1 MNRGNIFTKV
11 AILIV
16 FLLIPVLVLYFY
28 SNHVSNNV
36 ASTEIKRLNRE
47 QLSFFVNQVEMNMD
61 NLAMNTMTLGRIQSI
76 KDFKTVHLVKDPMDY
91 IQIKDAAIKT
101 IEQQNISNNWKNE
114 IVVYS
119 PNSKELIST
128 TASSFN
134 IENLYESEKNRWNH
148 HTVIINGKEQ
158 HYFSWYSVE
167 PWSKS
172 SKIREVNLVIGISFS
187 ESILQERLD
196 QFKNTG
202 RNDPFFYNLKD
213 PPITSRTA
221 NNEMVRA
228 VISEL
233 QKDIPLNENN
243 EKIVKIYNKN
253 YMISYVYSNRLGS
266 YLVDYAPFDTL
277 MAPIKSSRNLFY
289 FSVGLLLITG
299 IFAAFI
305 LYRHV
310 HVPINQLIHGVNSIR
325 LGDYSVRIPNLPKNE
340 FAYLIKSYNEMAQQI
355 QILIEKVYE
364 EEVRSKEAILK
375 QLQSQ
380 INPHFLYNSL
390 FFIKN
395 MSKLGNQKALNEMVH
410 NLAEYYRYTTR
421 VDKHLVTLNDEI
433 NLIEN
438 YLNIYTLRM
447 DRISF
452 NISIPEDMKEEKI
465 LRLIIQPIVEN
476 AIVHGLEPKVGKGN
490 INITGKIVS
499 EKNIIVIEDDGVG
512 MDPFEL
518 NDLKGKVSS
527 PINTRN
533 NYGIWNVHQRLLLY
547 FGTGSGIELF
557 VPESGGFRVVLSWN
571 RVKQ

>member
-1 MNRGNIFTKV
+1 M
-11 AILIV
+11 
-16 FLLIPVLVLYFY
+16 LIPVLVLYFY

-76 KDFKTVHLVKDPMDY
+76 RDFKTVHLVKDPMDY

-134 IENLYESEKNRWNH
+134 IENLYKSEKNRWNY
-148 HTVIINGKEQ
+148 HTVNINGKEQ
-158 HYFSWYSVE
+158 HFFSWYTVE

-172 SKIREVNLVIGISFS
+172 SKMKEENLVIGISFS
-187 ESILQERLD
+187 ESILHEMLD
-196 QFKNTG
+196 QFKNSG
-202 RNDPFFYNLKD
+202 RNDPFFYNFKD
-213 PPITSRTA
+213 DAITSRTS
-221 NNEMVRA
+221 NNEMIRA
-228 VISEL
+228 VTSEIK
-233 QKDIPLNENN
+233 KDIPLDDDN
-243 EKIVKIYNKN
+243 EKIIKINNKN
-253 YMISYVYSNRLGS
+253 YLISYVRSKKMGWL
-266 YLVDYAPFDTL
+266 LVDYAPLDTL
-277 MAPIKSSRNLFY
+277 MSPIKSSSNLFY
-289 FSVGLLLITG
+289 ISVGLLLITG

-310 HVPINQLIHGVNSIR
+310 HVPINQLIHGVNSVK

-340 FAYLIKSYNEMAQQI
+340 FAFLIKSYNEMAQQI

-364 EEVRSKEAILK
+364 EEVRSKEAVLK

-380 INPHFLYNSL
+380 INPHFLYNCL

-395 MSKLGNQKALNEMVH
+395 MSKLGNQKALDEMIH

-421 VDKHLVTLNDEI
+421 VDKSLVSLNDEI

-452 NISIPEDMKEEKI
+452 IISIPEAMKEEKI

-476 AIVHGLEPKVGKGN
+476 AIVHGLEPKIGKGN
-490 INITGKIVS
+490 ISIIGEIIGD
-499 EKNIIVIEDDGVG
+499 KNIIVIEDDGIG
-512 MDPFEL
+512 MELKEL
-518 NDLKGKVSS
+518 NALKGTVNSS
-527 PINTRN
+527 INTRN

-557 VPESGGFRVVLSWN
+557 VPESGGLRVVLSWN
-571 RVKQ
+571 RIQQ